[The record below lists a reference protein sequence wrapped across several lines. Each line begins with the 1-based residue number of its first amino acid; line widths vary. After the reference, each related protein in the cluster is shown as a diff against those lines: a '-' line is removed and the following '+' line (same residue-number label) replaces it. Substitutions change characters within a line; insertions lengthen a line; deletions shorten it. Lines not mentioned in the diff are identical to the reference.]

1 MLDRILNRLSS
12 NAMHRNPAYQLP
24 PSDFEQRFLPL
35 APVLEM
41 LKELSSLPTGFRI
54 NWLISYISSLES
66 REEFET
72 GWPGCVR
79 IVGSEVIQ
87 FDGLSANRR
96 LRADDTP

>member
-1 MLDRILNRLSS
+1 MLCTGPRHTNFRRATLNSGSFRL
-12 NAMHRNPAYQLP
+12 HRCW
-24 PSDFEQRFLPL
+24 RC
-35 APVLEM
+35 LEN
-41 LKELSSLPTGFRI
+41 LSSLPTGFRI